1 MEISINQQRTEIPER
16 FSVEQLLSS
25 LFTDST
31 KGIALAVNQ
40 IIISK
45 SDWPIHILNPD
56 DKITLIKATQG
67 G

>member
-1 MEISINQQRTEIPER
+1 MEISINQQRTEIPEHS
-16 FSVEQLLSS
+16 SVEELLSS

-31 KGIALAVNQ
+31 QGIALAVNQ
-40 IIISK
+40 VIISK

>member
-16 FSVEQLLSS
+16 SSVEQLLLS
-25 LFTDST
+25 LFKDPT
-31 KGIALAVNQ
+31 KGIAIAINQ
-40 IIISK
+40 AIVPK
-45 SDWPIHILNPD
+45 TEWPVRILHPK

>member
-31 KGIALAVNQ
+31 KGVALAVNQ
-40 IIISK
+40 VIISK
-45 SDWPIHILNPD
+45 SDWPLHILNPD